1 LAQYA
6 KDNIRMKEIKK
17 KEEEEK
23 KKRELEEAEK
33 RRKEKL
39 EEERKKREEEQE
51 RRRREEEAKAKAAQ
65 DEVLLAAQSVTQ
77 AVNKIRDK
85 LGFDFPEYTSEG
97 KLFDAARL
105 IGKLMALLSEASRNK
120 HKGDMI
126 KYSREISA
134 AVKNI
139 HALAQEQ
146 AGKCTHPIL
155 RDNLLIP
162 AQAAGNY
169 SVQLKIISAVKAA
182 AEGDSTLH
190 VKMQLVRCAKEL
202 AGAVIKTIEGA
213 EVAAIKNKDKSK

>member
-1 LAQYA
+1 LEEIAE
-6 KDNIRMKEIKK
+6 RRRKEKAEEERKK
-17 KEEEEK
+17 KEEEE
-23 KKRELEEAEK
+23 RI
-33 RRKEKL
+33 
-39 EEERKKREEEQE
+39 
-51 RRRREEEAKAKAAQ
+51 RREEEAKAKASQ
-65 DEVLLAAQSVTQ
+65 DDVLLAAQSVTQ
-77 AVNKIRDK
+77 AVNRVKDK

-126 KYSREISA
+126 KYAREISS

-139 HALAQEQ
+139 NAQAVEQ
-146 AGKCTHPIL
+146 AAKCTHPIL
-155 RDNLLIP
+155 RDNLIIP
-162 AQAAGNY
+162 SQAASNF

-202 AGAVIKTIEGA
+202 AQAVIKTVEAA
-213 EVAAIKNKDKSK
+213 EVAALKNVDKSK